1 MGESPCGKEKLD
13 LTVQNVGTASSRVE
27 THWSAKLPLANREI
41 RNQDLNNSPEAKDR
55 GPTLLF
61 VCCARRLRDA
71 ASILTVTAIIASQK
85 YTDHPVRASI
95 LATRQIQQNFSEAAN
110 S

>member
-1 MGESPCGKEKLD
+1 MGESQCGKEKLD
-13 LTVQNVGTASSRVE
+13 LTVRNVGSASNRVE
-27 THWSAKLPLANREI
+27 THWSAKLPLTNREI

-61 VCCARRLRDA
+61 IRCARRLRDRT
-71 ASILTVTAIIASQK
+71 SVLTVTAIIASQK
-85 YTDHPVRASI
+85 NTDHPVRASM
-95 LATRQIQQNFSEAAN
+95 LAKRQIQQNFEAAH

>member
-1 MGESPCGKEKLD
+1 MVGSQCGKEKLD
-13 LTVQNVGTASSRVE
+13 LTLRNVGTASNRVE
-27 THWSAKLPLANREI
+27 THWSSKLPLTNREI

-61 VCCARRLRDA
+61 ICRARRLRDA

-85 YTDHPVRASI
+85 NTDHPVRVSM
-95 LATRQIQQNFSEAAN
+95 LSKRQIKQNF
-110 S
+110 